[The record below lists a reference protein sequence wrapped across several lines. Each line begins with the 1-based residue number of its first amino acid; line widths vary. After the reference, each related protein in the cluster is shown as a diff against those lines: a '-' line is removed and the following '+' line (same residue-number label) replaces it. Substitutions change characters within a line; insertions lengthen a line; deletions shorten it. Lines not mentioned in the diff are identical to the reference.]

1 MALKDH
7 KPTSAGRRF
16 LTTAVSEEV
25 NQKKQPEKSLLKRKK
40 RNAGRNNTGKLTV
53 RHQGGGHKKML
64 REVDFKRQKDNVPAR
79 VAAIEYDPNRSANIA
94 LLFYRDGEKRYIL
107 APVGLTEGDIVV
119 SGPEAPARL
128 GNCLT
133 LKRVPLG
140 TTIHNIELIPGHGGQ
155 MVRSAG
161 AEAQL
166 VAKEG
171 NMATVRLPSGEMR
184 MVSQDC
190 RATIGRVGN
199 VDHGNVQDGKAGR
212 KRWRGIRPTVRGSAM
227 NPKDHPHGGGEGKAP
242 IGLDA
247 PRSPWGWKTL
257 GRKTRDKRKPSS
269 KYIVRRRD
277 KK

>member
-1 MALKDH
+1 MALKDY
-7 KPTSAGRRF
+7 KPTSAGQRF
-16 LTTAVSEEV
+16 LTTAVSGEV

-40 RNAGRNNTGKLTV
+40 RSAGRNNTGKMTV
-53 RHQGGGHKKML
+53 RHRGGGHKKML
-64 REVDFKRQKDNVPAR
+64 REVDFKRLKDGVPAR

-107 APVGLTEGDIVV
+107 APVGLTEGDLVV

-133 LKRVPLG
+133 LGRIPLG

-184 MVSQDC
+184 MVSQNC
-190 RATIGRVGN
+190 RASIGRVGN

-227 NPKDHPHGGGEGKAP
+227 NPVDHPHGGGEGKAP

-257 GRKTRDKRKPSS
+257 GRKTRDKHKPSS